1 MAKAKILVVEDEGI
15 VARDIQNR
23 LTQLGYLV
31 PHIVGSGE
39 DALRCVAED
48 SPELILMDIRLAG
61 GERNGLDVGEEIGH
75 AHDIPIL
82 YLTAY
87 ADAATVERAKRTN
100 VYGFIL
106 KPFQMRELRI
116 AIELA
121 LERHRIDRLQRR
133 NCAWLQ
139 ATVKSMRMGVIAAD
153 RGAAVRFLNPVA
165 EMLTGWTIEEAA
177 GQPLEKVF
185 AVQDV
190 GEDDAGA
197 RLPSRKGETMPAVG
211 SRRLTL
217 RSRDERP
224 VQVVASMSTI
234 RGSGGQDMGTVLTF
248 EAVQL

>member
-1 MAKAKILVVEDEGI
+1 MTKAKILVVEDEGI

-23 LTQLGYLV
+23 LTQLGYAV

-61 GERNGLDVGEEIGH
+61 GESNGLDVGEEIGH

-139 ATVKSMRMGVIAAD
+139 ATVKSMCMGVIAAD
-153 RGAAVRFLNPVA
+153 RSAVVRFLNPAA
-165 EMLTGWTIEEAA
+165 ETLTGWTIEDAS
-177 GQPLEKVF
+177 GQPLQRVF
-185 AVQDV
+185 DIQES
-190 GEDDAGA
+190 GEGDAA
-197 RLPSRKGETMPAVG
+197 PRVPRSNGEAAPTLR
-211 SRRLTL
+211 STRLTL
-217 RSRDERP
+217 RSRDDRQ
-224 VQVVASMSTI
+224 VHVVASMNAI
-234 RGSGGQDMGTVLTF
+234 RGGSGQDLGTVLTF
-248 EAVQL
+248 ESVQD